1 MNLKKSLFI
10 ILFLFIITLTLNE
23 VNAICFDLKIT
34 GESSVDTNK
43 SINLTALLEVYN
55 DLYVPDLPDGGMGKV
70 KTDNVTNEVLWSS
83 SNPSVAT
90 VNSNGKVTGVSS
102 GVVTVTATYDNNWT
116 ATHEI
121 RVFAS
126 NYIEPSEPE
135 EPTVNPTPDI
145 TPIPT
150 PDIPVVEPSPGAEE
164 EIYEEIFSPVFT
176 PEFDEPENGEIIYEE
191 DKIYIDGGYEEDY
204 VRDENGN
211 IIYWGPQGDSQKN
224 YGQEIYSDPVY
235 SYDYTTPL
243 SDDLVLVNDSEETD
257 LYFDEA
263 ELNNYDLHFVII
275 YIVIAVII
283 IIVIV
288 ITIILSKKNK

>member
-1 MNLKKSLFI
+1 MKLKKFLFI
-10 ILFLFIITLTLNE
+10 ILFLFIITLTLNG
-23 VNAICFDLKIT
+23 VNAINFKLKIT
-34 GESSVDTNK
+34 GENTVDVNK
-43 SINLTALLEVYN
+43 SINLTAISDVYN
-55 DLYVPDLPDGGMGKV
+55 DVYIPDLPDGGMGQV
-70 KTDNVTNEVLWSS
+70 SSDNVTNEVVWSS
-83 SNPSVAT
+83 SNTSVAT
-90 VNSNGKVTGVSS
+90 VNSAGKVTGISS
-102 GVVTVTATYDNNWT
+102 GIVIITATYSNNWT

-150 PDIPVVEPSPGAEE
+150 PDIPVVEPSPDDWQQ
-164 EIYEEIFSPVFT
+164 IL
-176 PEFDEPENGEIIYEE
+176 DEPENGEIIYEE

-211 IIYWGPQGDSQKN
+211 IIYFGPQNDSQN
-224 YGQEIYSDPVY
+224 YDQEIYSDPVY

-243 SDDLVLVNDSEETD
+243 SDDLVLVNDYEETD